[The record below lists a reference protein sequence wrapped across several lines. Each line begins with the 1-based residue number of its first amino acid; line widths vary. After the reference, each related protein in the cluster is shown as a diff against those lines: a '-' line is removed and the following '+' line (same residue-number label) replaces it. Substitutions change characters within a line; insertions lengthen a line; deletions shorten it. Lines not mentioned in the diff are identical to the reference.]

1 MKLSTLSYFKT
12 GGTCDALH
20 APTSLSELQEVM
32 QRLHGQRTP
41 YFILGGGTNSLV
53 SDAHWQGAVL
63 SLHRMTT
70 LANEGEVVMCHAG
83 VLNSALVE
91 HCLARGLTGAEWM
104 TALPGQIGATV
115 RMNAR
120 CYGGEISTMV
130 QSVTTVTATGAL
142 RVYEQ
147 PREVFHGY
155 KDTLFMHNGEV
166 VATVKL
172 CLREGQADKI
182 AARMAEVRG
191 DRVRKGQFLHPSCGC
206 VFKNDYEVG
215 VPSGVLL
222 EKAGVRQ
229 LAQKKGVSISPRH
242 ANFIFNVGGSSDAIV
257 SLSLAMREAVYRQ
270 FAVWLHY
277 EMEFLG
283 YFSPAQQ
290 RALVRTET
298 HDLCNPALLRVKR
311 EWHSMQQTV
320 LQ

>member
-20 APTSLSELQEVM
+20 APASLSELQAVM
-32 QRLHGQRTP
+32 QQLHRQRTP

-70 LANEGEVVMCHAG
+70 LVDEGEVVTCHAG
-83 VLNSALVE
+83 VTNSALVE
-91 HCLARGLTGAEWM
+91 HCRNRCLTGAEWM

-120 CYGGEISTMV
+120 CYGGEISRLV
-130 QSVTTVTATGAL
+130 QSVTTVTATGEL

-166 VATVKL
+166 VAAAKL
-172 CLREGQADKI
+172 RLRQGKANKI
-182 AARMAEVRG
+182 ATRMAEVKG
-191 DRVRKGQFLHPSCGC
+191 DRECKGQFLYPSCGC
-206 VFKNDYEVG
+206 VFKNDYGVG
-215 VPSGVLL
+215 VPSGILL
-222 EKAGVRQ
+222 DRAGVRQ
-229 LAQKKGVSISPRH
+229 LGQKNVFINPQH
-242 ANFIFNVGGSSDAIV
+242 ANFIFNMGGSSDAIV
-257 SLSLAMREAVYRQ
+257 SLSLAMRELVYRQ
-270 FAVWLHY
+270 FAVWLCY

-283 YFSPAQQ
+283 YFSPVQQ
-290 RALVRTET
+290 RALARTET
-298 HDLCNPALLRVKR
+298 HDLCNPALLQIKQ
-311 EWHSMQQTV
+311 EWHSKRQTV
-320 LQ
+320 VL

>member
-20 APTSLSELQEVM
+20 APTSLPELQEVM
-32 QRLHGQRTP
+32 SQLHSQRTP

-53 SDAHWQGAVL
+53 SDAHWRGAVL

-70 LANEGEVVMCHAG
+70 LVDEGEVVTCQAG
-83 VLNSALVE
+83 VLNSVLVE

-120 CYGGEISTMV
+120 CYGGEISTLV
-130 QSVTTVTATGAL
+130 QSVTTVTAAGAL
-142 RVYEQ
+142 CVYEQ

-166 VATVKL
+166 VAEIKL
-172 CLREGQADKI
+172 YLRKGKADKI

-222 EKAGVRQ
+222 DRAGVRQ
-229 LAQKKGVSISPRH
+229 LAQENVFISPQH

-257 SLSLAMREAVYRQ
+257 ALSLAMREEVYRQ
-270 FAVWLHY
+270 FAVWLYY

-283 YFSPAQQ
+283 YFSPEQ
-290 RALVRTET
+290 RRAFARTEA
-298 HDLCNPALLRVKR
+298 HDLCNPDLLRVKR
-311 EWHSMQQTV
+311 EWHSTRQAV
-320 LQ
+320 V